1 MADRSHKIPLFSRY
15 LEGGLSLT
23 ERQAVEV
30 HFRVCAVCRQELT
43 WLCQTVDALQEL
55 PLETTPVDFMEKLNR
70 RIEREAEPRRLQH
83 PEVRSHTL
91 AVAGNAV
98 PDALPPPS
106 GLGEPLR
113 AILTSWV
120 HRWWRS
126 LCSPLYTKVPI
137 YTGAVVLGLA
147 PCCCVRHQK
156 RPKPH
161 PHRLPPRPS
170 FSQGQC
176 RRGWLALPVRPISP

>member
-70 RIEREAEPRRLQH
+70 RIEQAVEPCRLQSH
-83 PEVRSHTL
+83 EGRSHTL
-91 AVAGNAV
+91 VVVGNTV
-98 PDALPPPS
+98 P
-106 GLGEPLR
+106 
-113 AILTSWV
+113 
-120 HRWWRS
+120 
-126 LCSPLYTKVPI
+126 
-137 YTGAVVLGLA
+137 
-147 PCCCVRHQK
+147 
-156 RPKPH
+156 
-161 PHRLPPRPS
+161 
-170 FSQGQC
+170 
-176 RRGWLALPVRPISP
+176 

>member
-70 RIEREAEPRRLQH
+70 RIEREGSRAACSTPRCALTRLRWQVMRYQT
-83 PEVRSHTL
+83 PSLRPQGWVSRC
-91 AVAGNAV
+91 V
-98 PDALPPPS
+98 PS
-106 GLGEPLR
+106 
-113 AILTSWV
+113 
-120 HRWWRS
+120 
-126 LCSPLYTKVPI
+126 
-137 YTGAVVLGLA
+137 
-147 PCCCVRHQK
+147 
-156 RPKPH
+156 
-161 PHRLPPRPS
+161 
-170 FSQGQC
+170 
-176 RRGWLALPVRPISP
+176 